1 MIFSIRKMEI
11 VTGNLLDYPIIA
23 HQCNCSTCHG
33 KGLYTDIA
41 EKYPFADIY
50 SQNIARIPGDI
61 IVSSGECIVIAML
74 AQVHPGK
81 ARNYGDKA
89 ADRLKYFKSCLD
101 AMAKLPFE
109 EIAFP
114 FGIGCGLAG
123 GKWAD
128 YEKLL
133 REFAK
138 VKRVIIVSLAT

>member
-1 MIFSIRKMEI
+1 MET

-23 HQCNCSTCHG
+23 HQCNCSTCSG

-50 SQNIARIPGDI
+50 SQDIARIPG
-61 IVSSGECIVIAML
+61 EIVISADSKNIVISML
-74 AQVHPGK
+74 AQVRPGK
-81 ARNYGDKA
+81 PNSRFRSKTRYGDNA

-101 AMAKLPFE
+101 VMAKLPFE

-123 GKWAD
+123 GKWED

-133 REFAK
+133 REFARI
-138 VKRVIIVSLAT
+138 KRVIIVKLD